1 MIEKLFS
8 VFGIH
13 KIGLIT
19 GMASQIV
26 RTFEQEF
33 AKDGD
38 AKNAA
43 IDAIIEMLQR
53 HKDQIVAKDAVT
65 ATPTEPIA
73 PIAPVESVASSDP
86 VPSVDPTVA
95 S

>member
-1 MIEKLFS
+1 MIEKLFGM
-8 VFGIH
+8 FGIH

-26 RTFEQEF
+26 RTFDQEF

-43 IDAIIEMLQR
+43 IDAIIEMLQK
-53 HKDQIVAKDAVT
+53 HKDQVVAN
-65 ATPTEPIA
+65 PQ
-73 PIAPVESVASSDP
+73 DP
-86 VPSVDPTVA
+86 VAPEAPKA
-95 S
+95 

>member
-8 VFGIH
+8 AFGIH

-26 RTFEQEF
+26 RTFDQEF
-33 AKDGD
+33 KEDGD

-43 IDAIIEMLQR
+43 IDAIVEMLQK
-53 HKDQIVAKDAVT
+53 HKDQQEVIIKKPT
-65 ATPTEPIA
+65 SCSATPVEP
-73 PIAPVESVASSDP
+73 VV
-86 VPSVDPTVA
+86 
-95 S
+95 

>member
-8 VFGIH
+8 MFGIH

-26 RTFEQEF
+26 RTFDQEF
-33 AKDGD
+33 AKDQN

-43 IDAIIEMLQR
+43 IDAIIDMLQK
-53 HKDQIVAKDAVT
+53 HKDQVASM
-65 ATPTEPIA
+65 PPE
-73 PIAPVESVASSDP
+73 APVAPEAP
-86 VPSVDPTVA
+86 KA
-95 S
+95 

>member
-1 MIEKLFS
+1 M
-8 VFGIH
+8 FGIH

-26 RTFEQEF
+26 RTFEAEF

-43 IDAIIEMLQR
+43 IDAIIEMLQK
-53 HKDQIVAKDAVT
+53 HKDQVASLPPEDPVA
-65 ATPTEPIA
+65 PTEEAA
-73 PIAPVESVASSDP
+73 PKA
-86 VPSVDPTVA
+86 
-95 S
+95 